1 MSASRILIVK
11 TSSMGDIVHALPV
24 LPDIARHFP
33 GMAIDWV
40 AEESFTALPALST
53 HVSEVIPVALR
64 RWRKAWW
71 SPQVRTER
79 RAFEAKLR
87 SHRYH
92 MVIDLQ
98 GLIKSALLALRARG
112 PVHGY
117 GPGSGREAAASLFY
131 TRRHRIA
138 WHQPAVLRN
147 RTLAAYAL
155 GYTLDRPADFGL
167 DAAALARDMPIALPT
182 GYAAIMPSASRATK
196 LWPEDRWQAVL
207 RQLADHGIAA
217 RLFAGSD
224 EEIARAK
231 RLADG
236 IPGAEALPRMGLR
249 EAAQVLAGSRMVI
262 GLDSGLTHLAGA
274 LGRPT
279 IGIYCDYE
287 PTLAPV
293 NGAGYTASL
302 GGPGNPPPLATVQH
316 AVEQALL
323 PR

>member
-1 MSASRILIVK
+1 MSPSRILIVK
-11 TSSMGDIVHALPV
+11 TTSMGDLVHALPV

-33 GMAIDWV
+33 GTAIDWL
-40 AEESFTALPALST
+40 AEEGFTALPALSP
-53 HVSEVIPVALR
+53 HVDEVIPVALR

-71 SPQVRTER
+71 SPAVRAER
-79 RAFEAKLR
+79 AAFVTRLR
-87 SHRYH
+87 THRYDV
-92 MVIDLQ
+92 VIDLQ

-117 GPGSGREAAASLFY
+117 GVGSGREAAASLLY
-131 TRRHRIA
+131 TRRHRVG
-138 WHQPAVLRN
+138 WHQPAVVRN
-147 RTLAAYAL
+147 RTLAACAL
-155 GYTLDRPADFGL
+155 GYTLDGPADFGL
-167 DAAALARDMPIALPT
+167 DAAALARDAPIALPDD
-182 GYAAIMPSASRATK
+182 YAAIMPSASRPTK
-196 LWPEDRWQAVL
+196 LWPEERWQTVL
-207 RQLADHGIAA
+207 RQLADRGIAA
-217 RLFAGSD
+217 RLFAGSED
-224 EEIARAK
+224 ELARAQ
-231 RLADG
+231 RLAAG
-236 IPGAEALPRMGLR
+236 VPGAEALPRMGLR
-249 EAAQVLAGSRMVI
+249 EAAQVLAGARMVI